1 MALLCK
7 ASCPMHLCRFARG
20 DLVDAAIAPAAVAAA
35 EALADSTA
43 ADTERVA
50 KYLERYGAVRDKR
63 AAMQVQLA
71 AYVQTLQTHADQVQ
85 KEVIIRSVV

>member
-1 MALLCK
+1 
-7 ASCPMHLCRFARG
+7 
-20 DLVDAAIAPAAVAAA
+20 VDAAVAPAAVAAA

-71 AYVQTLQTHADQVQ
+71 VYVRTLQTHADQVYSDA
-85 KEVIIRSVV
+85 IMRSVV